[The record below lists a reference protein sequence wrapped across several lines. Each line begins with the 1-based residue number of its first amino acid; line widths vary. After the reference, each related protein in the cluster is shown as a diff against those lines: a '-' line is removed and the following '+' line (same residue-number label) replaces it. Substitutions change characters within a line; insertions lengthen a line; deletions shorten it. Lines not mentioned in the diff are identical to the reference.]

1 MSIIQNF
8 FGRQSPKNHQLYQL
22 TAPASYHLP
31 EGRYYEAPL
40 MLPEKRS
47 PTRYIFPLILG
58 AGISI
63 VGMSTLQRQMT
74 TPLIAANTTLL
85 VSSATVAANKKS
97 DRILQND
104 TVATLEAS
112 RQRFN
117 EKVKLSE
124 GLANSL
130 LLEPKLDGDLVSSVS
145 NEQRINTHA
154 KQAFMP
160 RKSGDLRLVLAG
172 TQIDRSIKL
181 PAMSQLEQ
189 KHIARL
195 VPPEKAKGQFQIA
208 LGIIP
213 VPKRKEL
220 PKLPVPEMLASL
232 VTNDKPDIL
241 ALGYAPSNAGT
252 AKESPFDSILT
263 DADKTAGRFIPPI
276 GPKDHAWAATPLPA
290 SSFTAKEQKC
300 LAEAIYFEARGE
312 TIKGQAAVAQ
322 VVLNRVRNPSY
333 PNTICGVVY
342 QNVNWRNRCQFSFA
356 CDGKKHLVTE
366 KRHWRIAQDIAKAVS
381 AGQIW
386 LPDVGSSTHY
396 HASYVRPNWASSM
409 YKMEKIGLH
418 IFYRTKNGGWG

>member
-1 MSIIQNF
+1 MSIFQNF
-8 FGRQSPKNHQLYQL
+8 FGHQSPKNHVEYRL
-22 TAPASYHLP
+22 TAPASYHMP

-47 PTRYIFPLILG
+47 PTRYLFPLILG

-63 VGMSTLQRQMT
+63 IGMSTLQKQMT
-74 TPLIAANTTLL
+74 APFVAANTTLFI
-85 VSSATVAANKKS
+85 SSPTVTKNKKADRVLQS
-97 DRILQND
+97 DN
-104 TVATLEAS
+104 VAELKAS

-117 EKVKLSE
+117 EQVRISATFTDTAFAQPYSMQSGELSSDQRV
-124 GLANSL
+124 NSA
-130 LLEPKLDGDLVSSVS
+130 
-145 NEQRINTHA
+145 A

-160 RKSGDLRLVLAG
+160 RKSNDLRLVLAD
-172 TQIDRSIKL
+172 TQLDRSIKL
-181 PAMSQLEQ
+181 PTISQLEQ
-189 KHIARL
+189 QHIARL
-195 VPPEKAKGQFQIA
+195 VPPEKAKDQFQIA

-220 PKLPVPEMLASL
+220 PKLAVPDMLASL

-241 ALGYAPSNAGT
+241 ALGYAPANAGT

-263 DADKTAGRFIPPI
+263 DAEKTAGRFIPPI

-300 LAEAIYFEARGE
+300 LAEAVYFEARGE
-312 TIKGQAAVAQ
+312 TLKGQAAVAQ

-333 PNTICGVVY
+333 PNTVCGVVY

-386 LPDVGSSTHY
+386 LPEVGSSTHY
-396 HASYVRPNWASSM
+396 HAVYVRPNWASSM